1 MNESTSNDIPLT
13 ETDALLN
20 IKDDNEFEAALAAY
34 TGEGDR
40 DYMRVTRKRI
50 LDADRAYKLIEEAI
64 DKLANALNT
73 IAEANTGTTRTRA
86 LSLGATKI
94 EEAIHWI
101 DTVSYIIA
109 PHDMNSTDP
118 LGSVD

>member
-1 MNESTSNDIPLT
+1 MNESFIESPNTEVDDI
-13 ETDALLN
+13 LN
-20 IKDDNEFEAALAAY
+20 IGDDNEFEAALAAY
-34 TGEGDR
+34 TGEGDK

-50 LDADRAYKLIEEAI
+50 KDADRAYGHIEDAQMHLT
-64 DKLANALNT
+64 DALGL